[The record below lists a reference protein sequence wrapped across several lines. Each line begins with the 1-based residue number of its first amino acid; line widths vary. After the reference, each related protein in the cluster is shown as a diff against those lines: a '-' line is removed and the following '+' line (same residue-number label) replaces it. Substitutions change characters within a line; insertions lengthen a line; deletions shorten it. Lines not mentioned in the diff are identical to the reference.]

1 MNIITLIGRVGRDP
15 EVKSFASGGQIVTL
29 SLATSERY
37 KDKSGEKVEKTQWHN
52 IVVRADGLQKVVENY
67 VSKGDMLAVSGQL
80 EYRQW
85 ERDGVKMTSADIIV
99 GMGGKIE
106 LLGGKQSER
115 DNDRE
120 RSALK
125 QARSFADDLE
135 DDIPFD

>member
-1 MNIITLIGRVGRDP
+1 MNVITLIGRVGRDP
-15 EVKSFASGGQIVTL
+15 EVKSFPSGGQIVTF
-29 SLATSERY
+29 SLATPERY

-120 RSALK
+120 RPAAK
-125 QARSFADDLE
+125 PARSFADDLE
-135 DDIPFD
+135 DDIPFN

>member
-1 MNIITLIGRVGRDP
+1 MNIITLIGRVGREP
-15 EVKSFASGGQIVTL
+15 EVKSFPSGGQIVTF

-67 VSKGDMLAVSGQL
+67 VNKGDMLAVSGQL

-85 ERDGVKMTSADIIV
+85 ERDGVKMTSAEIVV

-106 LLGGKQSER
+106 LLGGGKEKDARAESQ
-115 DNDRE
+115 
-120 RSALK
+120 
-125 QARSFADDLE
+125 QAVKRSFADDLE
-135 DDIPFD
+135 DSIPF

>member
-15 EVKSFASGGQIVTL
+15 EVKSFPSGGQIVTL

-120 RSALK
+120 RPAPK